1 MTPSFTPNYSRETLP
16 LRMNHNGEL
25 LMGEQA
31 IQAGHI
37 FGNILKKHVVLFFQ
51 SRGCNAEDGEI
62 GHAMMKIKLLLGA
75 QC

>member
-1 MTPSFTPNYSRETLP
+1 
-16 LRMNHNGEL
+16 MNHNGEL
-25 LMGEQA
+25 LKGEQA

-62 GHAMMKIKLLLGA
+62 IGGTMLKMERLLERAMMKIERLLDA
-75 QC
+75 Q